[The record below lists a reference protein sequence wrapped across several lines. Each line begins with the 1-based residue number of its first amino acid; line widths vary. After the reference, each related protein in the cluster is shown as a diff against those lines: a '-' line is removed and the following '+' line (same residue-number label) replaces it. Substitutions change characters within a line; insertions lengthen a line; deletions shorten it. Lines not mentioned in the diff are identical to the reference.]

1 MSEESLLKGLE
12 SGYIDGSI
20 SASESFKPQL
30 ITNDPEKREK
40 VITALKQEMESCDE
54 FMFSVAF
61 VNSGGVNALAQEFRN
76 LERKGVKGRI
86 VASQYQSFTEPA
98 ALRALLRNGNIDVRI
113 MTEDA
118 CKMHSKC
125 YIFRHGDIY
134 DVLIGSS
141 NLTNSALCENMEW
154 NLKINSM
161 DSGEIIKSLISEF
174 EKAFAIAT
182 VVDEKWIEQY
192 SRVYDDIRQLRK
204 AVSDKDRRLPGS
216 TGRPQPNR
224 MQQEALESLRALRDK
239 GADRALVISATGS
252 GKTYLSAFDARATG
266 MKMLYIVHRLP
277 ILRKSMKS
285 FETVMEGTESVAMYD
300 PARNNL
306 DADCTFA
313 TVQTL
318 SKPLVLSMI
327 PPDTFEY
334 ILIDEVHHAGAET
347 YQRVIGHFRPKF
359 LLGMTATPERTDDY
373 DIYRL
378 FGYNIACEIRLREA
392 MENRLICPFHYFGI
406 SDLSIDGE
414 SDEDYAHFLK
424 THIDQRVDSVITNAS
439 YYGFCGKR
447 VKGLVFCTD
456 LEDAEEYSRRFNARG
471 YRTAWVSGEMDKGHV
486 ETLIE
491 RLESDSGDLAL
502 DYIFTADLFNEGV
515 DIPAINQVIML
526 RPTQSPIV
534 FTQQLGRGL
543 RHHPDKD
550 YVVILDFIG
559 NYERNYSIP
568 MALSDDRSY
577 SKSEARRAVTSGD
590 SIIPGNSTISF
601 DEVSRKRIYESIDRS
616 DFTEAR
622 IVSESYKSLKM
633 KLGRIPRLIDFR
645 THGTYEPLNILSKY
659 GTYHGFLSK
668 KEKEY
673 DSVLTERQEAFLKRI
688 VKFAA
693 AGKRRDEFAALKL
706 LLEGTGDLAAG
717 LKGIGIDAAD
727 GNILDVLDGSFY
739 RSASSEARSEEED
752 AEPEPDCKEIDVR
765 LIEQDGDAWRAT
777 SEFASMLES
786 PCFRDHVVQV
796 VELAEDGWSS
806 SYRFNACSG
815 GPVLNMRYTY
825 EEACRVLGWKK
836 NVTAQNIGGYFHHK
850 ETNTFPVF
858 INYHK
863 DEDVVESQRYEDHF
877 VNRGTLIAL
886 SKSREGPES
895 SRMRTVRDS
904 DSNGAK
910 ILLFVRKS
918 KNDKGS
924 KEFYYLGRM
933 RFSRFLDSDT
943 PVTIE
948 YKLENEVRSD
958 LYDYFETEI

>member
-1 MSEESLLKGLE
+1 MSGESLLKGLE
-12 SGYIDGSI
+12 SGYIDSSI

-61 VNSGGVNALAQEFRN
+61 VNSGGVNALAQEFRE
-76 LERKGVKGRI
+76 LDRRGVKGRI
-86 VASQYQSFTEPA
+86 IASQYQSFTEPA
-98 ALRALLRNGNIDVRI
+98 ALRALLKNRGIDVRI

-125 YIFRHGDIY
+125 YIFRHGDIF

-174 EKAFAIAT
+174 EKAFSIAT
-182 VVDEKWIEQY
+182 VVDEAWIEQY
-192 SRVYDDIRQLRK
+192 SRVYDDMRQLRK
-204 AVSDKDRRLPGS
+204 SLPEKDRRLPGG

-224 MQQEALESLRALRDK
+224 MQQEALESLQKLRDK

-285 FETVMEGTESVAMYD
+285 FEAVMEGTESVAMYD

-306 DADCTFA
+306 YADCTFA
-313 TVQTL
+313 TIQTL
-318 SKPLVLSMI
+318 SKPRVLSMI
-327 PPDTFEY
+327 PPDTFDY

-347 YQRVIGHFRPKF
+347 YQRVIGHFKPKF
-359 LLGMTATPERTDDY
+359 LLGMTATPDRTDDY

-378 FGYNIACEIRLREA
+378 FDYNIACEIRLREA

-414 SDEDYAHFLK
+414 SDEDYSHFLK
-424 THIDQRVDSVITNAS
+424 THIDQRVDNVISNAD

-471 YRTAWVSGEMDKGHV
+471 YRTTWVSGAMDKGLV
-486 ETLIE
+486 ESQIE
-491 RLESDSGDLAL
+491 RLESDEEELAL

-550 YVVILDFIG
+550 YVVVLDFIG

-577 SKSEARRAVTSGD
+577 SKTETRRAVSTGD

-601 DEVSRKRIYESIDRS
+601 DEVARKRIYDSIDRT

-622 IVSESYKSLKM
+622 IISESYKALKM
-633 KLGRIPRLIDFR
+633 KLGRIPRLMDFR

-659 GTYHGFLSK
+659 GSYHGFLAK

-673 DSVLTERQEAFLKRI
+673 SAVLTERQEAFLKRI
-688 VKFAA
+688 VKFTA
-693 AGKRRDEFAALKL
+693 AGKRRDEFTAVRL
-706 LLEGTGDLAAG
+706 LLDGTGDLVSGLAAA
-717 LKGIGIDAAD
+717 GIDAEE
-727 GNILDVLDGSFY
+727 GNILQVLDGSFY
-739 RSASSEARSEEED
+739 GSASSDSQEED
-752 AEPEPDCKEIDVR
+752 EDAGNDDIR
-765 LIEQDGDAWRAT
+765 LIEQDGPVWRAT
-777 SEFASMLES
+777 HELASMLED
-786 PCFRDHVVQV
+786 PCFRDHVEQV

-806 SYRFNACSG
+806 SYSSNAGTG

-825 EEACRVLGWKK
+825 EEACRVMGWKR

-863 DEDVVESQRYEDHF
+863 GEDVVESQRYEDHF

-904 DSNGAK
+904 DANGAK

-933 RFSRFLDSDT
+933 RFSRFLDSNT

-948 YKLENEVRSD
+948 YRLDDEVRSD